1 MTTRLNVALPNVP
14 GIKSLLRPASPSSFD
29 ISTRSY
35 KWKRNAME
43 NRHDMPLSSSS
54 LSPSIFISISRIPS
68 NRRYRSTST
77 LLPSSFLFILF
88 FPSFRICQRFRPI
101 DITPCL
107 YVSFSH
113 LSLFIS
119 ISPLFESLFSTRSIP
134 IVNVPISLVLSSIF
148 VLFSSFF
155 SSISLLQRFLS
166 NNRHRFFL
174 FLISFFYLFLSFL
187 LKIPSNDIVFS
198 VSLFFSSLSFFSFC
212 FVPFFSL
219 FFFVQSSIAQNYL
232 SFCLYLSFPFLVSH
246 LFIPTLSFLHDRS
259 TLKIHVYPRAKF
271 LPLPFRG

>member
-134 IVNVPISLVLSSIF
+134 IVNVPISLRFLFYLLLFSLQFLFSKDSYPIIGTVSFFFFLLSISIISFKDSVQRYHFFSFSLLFLPFFFSLLFRSLFLSLFLRSIIDSPELPFLLPLSLLPFSRFTFIYSNF
-148 VLFSSFF
+148 VLFAR
-155 SSISLLQRFLS
+155 SID
-166 NNRHRFFL
+166 
-174 FLISFFYLFLSFL
+174 
-187 LKIPSNDIVFS
+187 P
-198 VSLFFSSLSFFSFC
+198 
-212 FVPFFSL
+212 
-219 FFFVQSSIAQNYL
+219 
-232 SFCLYLSFPFLVSH
+232 
-246 LFIPTLSFLHDRS
+246 
-259 TLKIHVYPRAKF
+259 
-271 LPLPFRG
+271 